1 MSKMKH
7 LSVSNPKG
15 KKNKSRL
22 PVLIEGVSG
31 APEFSATIGNCPMTL
46 DAGAKCTIDVTF
58 MPSSKGKQ
66 QGMLSIDDN
75 ANRDPQQVKL
85 EGTGK

>member
-1 MSKMKH
+1 MKH
-7 LSVSNPKG
+7 LSISNPKG

-31 APEFSATIGNCPMTL
+31 APEFSATTGNCPAVL
-46 DAGAKCTIDVTF
+46 DAGAKCAIDVTF
-58 MPSSKGKQ
+58 MPTSKGKQ
-66 QGMLSIDDN
+66 HGVLSIDDN
-75 ANRDPQQVKL
+75 ANRDPQAVKL